1 MSHTPARGPEGIGP
15 VHPERSPSRELRAGE
30 AESKGQNISAFAGG
44 PPLLVGAG
52 LVGSLLA
59 TYLARRGFDVEV
71 LERRPD
77 MRVEVVDGGRSINL
91 AISARGLHALSKV
104 GLEEEALK
112 HAIAMRGRMM
122 HAVSGE
128 LTFQAYGKDD
138 SQCIHSISRAWLNRA
153 LMTHAEQTGRVRIT
167 FNQRVTAVDFERGLL
182 ELHNDKTGEASTRSA
197 AAIIGTD
204 GSGSAIRQ
212 AMLSR
217 PGFSHSESVLSHGYK
232 ELTLPPGP
240 GGTWQLEKHALH
252 IWPRGDFMLIALPNE
267 DGSFTCTLFLAM
279 EGGANSFAA
288 LETPA
293 AVRAFFGH
301 EFPDVVERI
310 ENLEQDFFARPT
322 GRMVTV
328 KSAPW
333 HVGGRALLAGDAAHA
348 IVPFYGQGMNCGF
361 EDCVALDALL
371 DRFDRWEPVFEI
383 FSRERKPHS
392 DAIAD
397 MAVENFIEM
406 RDKVADQRFLLEKQV
421 EKKLLNAFPGK
432 FLSRYPLVSFS
443 LVPYG
448 VAFRIGEIAQGI
460 VSELTDGLSRAD
472 DVDLERAGKLIAQRM
487 APYLKEVELG
497 S

>member
-1 MSHTPARGPEGIGP
+1 MPT
-15 VHPERSPSRELRAGE
+15 
-30 AESKGQNISAFAGG
+30 
-44 PPLLVGAG
+44 LVGAG
-52 LVGSLLA
+52 LVGSLLSL
-59 TYLARRGFDVEV
+59 YLARRGFDVEV

-91 AISARGLHALSKV
+91 AISARGLHALGQV
-104 GLEEEALK
+104 GLEEEALR
-112 HAIAMRGRMM
+112 HAIAMRGRVM
-122 HAVSGE
+122 HAVTGE

-153 LMTHAEQTGRVRIT
+153 LMTHAEATGKVRIA

-182 ELHNDKTGEASTRSA
+182 QLHDDKTGADTTRQVQ
-197 AAIIGTD
+197 AILGTD
-204 GSGSAIRQ
+204 GAGSAIRQ
-212 AMLSR
+212 AMLGR
-217 PGFSHSESVLSHGYK
+217 PGFADDESVLSHGYK
-232 ELTLPPGP
+232 ELTLPAGP
-240 GGTWQLEKHALH
+240 NGTWLLEKHALH

-279 EGGANSFAA
+279 EGGENSFAA
-288 LETPA
+288 LDTPA
-293 AVRAFFGH
+293 KVRAFFQR
-301 EFPDVVERI
+301 EFPDMVDRI
-310 ENLEQDFFARPT
+310 EHLEADFFAHVT

-371 DRFDRWEPVFEI
+371 DRCQSWAEVFET
-383 FSRERKPHS
+383 FSRERKVHA

-406 RDKVADQRFLLEKQV
+406 RDKVADARFLLEKQV
-421 EKKLLNAFPGK
+421 EKKLLNAFPGE
-432 FLSRYPLVSFS
+432 FISRYPLVSFS

-448 VAFRIGEIAQGI
+448 VARRIGEIAQGI
-460 VSELTDGLSRAD
+460 LAELTKGLARAE
-472 DVDLERAGKLIAQRM
+472 DVDLARAGVLIRERM
-487 APYLKEVELG
+487 VPYLKEVSLG